1 MEALGYTVDWDSAT
15 YTVSLTSPQQEV
27 IAENAEPEGMW
38 NFNEDDNVQDWEAR
52 SMSQFSAIGGT
63 LRLTSLNTDPQMYM
77 KNLSLDASKY
87 KVLKLRIKNYTK
99 SKLAELFFTTDTETS
114 LNAAKSFKITIEPN
128 TDDFVEYEI
137 DLDNAS
143 WKGTVTQLRFDPMTA
158 IGDMEIDYI
167 MLCEE

>member
-1 MEALGYTVDWDSAT
+1 M
-15 YTVSLTSPQQEV
+15 
-27 IAENAEPEGMW
+27 
-38 NFNEDDNVQDWEAR
+38 
-52 SMSQFSAIGGT
+52 
-63 LRLTSLNTDPQMYM
+63 
-77 KNLSLDASKY
+77 
-87 KVLKLRIKNYTK
+87 
-99 SKLAELFFTTDTETS
+99 FFTTDTETS